1 MSTETKQIAKAAAL
15 VAGGAVV
22 GAGLGLLFAP
32 RSGVETRRQIRHYAK
47 RAQVQ
52 ANRFSR
58 NLKAG
63 YDQIVGRAEDKAG
76 IEVGNGLVMR
86 G

>member
-1 MSTETKQIAKAAAL
+1 MSTEAKQVAKVAAL
-15 VAGGAVV
+15 LAGGAVV

-32 RSGVETRRQIRHYAK
+32 QSGQETRRQIKHYAK

-52 ANRFSR
+52 ANRFAR

-63 YDQIVGRAEDKAG
+63 YEQITGRTDEKPEFEMA
-76 IEVGNGLVMR
+76 NGLSMR